1 MNSWIA
7 NVVSA
12 VSLRRRAVGHE
23 ALLVVYA
30 ALAIIGHGRVG
41 GTAAG
46 AVDIDSVMGMLVLRR
61 LKRPWIIV
69 SRHLVLRG
77 PAVRWNRAS
86 IISYRQMSGSDR
98 LHLAHVAQLPLHLAD
113 AGALGFRAA
122 HGDAR

>member
-1 MNSWIA
+1 MA
-7 NVVSA
+7 SA

-46 AVDIDSVMGMLVLRR
+46 AVDIDSVMGMPVLR